1 MPEFPSI
8 LSIRLKKLSKVRT
21 KIGEKLQISSIL
33 RLTFFVSSAGFG
45 ILGYIYPSLKLYLY
59 IISSISILLFLY
71 TVKVYHSWEF
81 LQTRIDSLASFLK
94 REKKRSEH
102 QLEFLHKGDMA
113 AENPNS
119 FWKDL
124 DVFGKKSLHTY
135 LDTTITLRGS
145 EKLKSLLLQNEILRV
160 EEIQDRQKLIGSL
173 SSAKFRLLK
182 ILRLFYQASESEGY
196 TKISPARHFISP
208 SHYYEKHNIIGWI
221 FRPFVILQFIIA
233 GVVFMMDISRIPFS
247 FLILNSIF
255 MAIGFRERNHLLKN
269 WKKFSETFARM
280 KNLAFYLNK
289 IGLLKSPELRDIFK
303 KTEAYERR
311 LQYLDA
317 PLFRML
323 LNVIFLWEF
332 WEIKSLEKFYSK
344 YKSSVLE
351 MTEKIEDLDSILVFA
366 NFHLHN
372 SDAVFPEISEN
383 SELEAKKLSHPLI
396 PFEKRVS
403 NALDYM
409 KGGELV
415 LITGSNMSGKTTYI
429 RSIGLNVLLAMCG
442 SPVLAEKMKLPV
454 MKILSS
460 IKNEDSLSEGIS
472 FFYSEVKKLR
482 YILETV
488 SDKENKYLILIDE
501 VLKGTNTRERLIAS
515 SMILQ
520 KLIKSGAFSFV
531 TTHDLDLAK
540 KKNSKIRL
548 RHFREDVDQ
557 DGKMIF
563 GYKIQK
569 GLVSSTNALRV
580 LKSEVPD
587 LFK

>member
-8 LSIRLKKLSKVRT
+8 LSIRLKKLSKVRS
-21 KIGEKLQISSIL
+21 KIGEKLQVNSIL
-33 RLTFFVSSAGFG
+33 RLTFFGGFAGFG
-45 ILGYIYPSLKLYLY
+45 ILGYIYPILKLYLY
-59 IISSISILLFLY
+59 TISSLSFLLFLY
-71 TVKVYHSWEF
+71 TVRVYRSWEF
-81 LQTRIDSLASFLK
+81 LQTRVDSLVSFLK

-102 QLEFLHKGDMA
+102 QLEFLHKGETVE
-113 AENPNS
+113 ENPNS

-135 LDTTITLRGS
+135 LDTTISAQGS
-145 EKLKSLLLQNEILRV
+145 EKLKSLLLQKELLSSEDIMK
-160 EEIQDRQKLIGSL
+160 RQKLIGSL
-173 SSAKFRLLK
+173 SGAKYRLLK

-196 TKISPARHFISP
+196 SKISPAKHLVPP
-208 SHYYEKHNIIGWI
+208 SHYYEKHNIIGMI

-233 GVVFMMDISRIPFS
+233 AAVFMMDISRIPFS
-247 FLILNSIF
+247 FLILNTLF
-255 MAIGFRERNHLLKN
+255 MAVGFRERNHLLKS
-269 WKKFSETFARM
+269 WKKFSETFAGL
-280 KNLAFYLNK
+280 KELAFYLNR
-289 IGLLKSPELRDIFK
+289 IGLLENSDLRKVFGR
-303 KTEAYERR
+303 TESYERR
-311 LQYLDA
+311 FQYLDA

-332 WEIKSLEKFYSK
+332 WEIKSLEKFYLH
-344 YKSSVLE
+344 YKSSVLQIIE
-351 MTEKIEDLDSILVFA
+351 AIEDLDSILVFA

-372 SDAVFPEISEN
+372 PDAVFPEISEN
-383 SELEAKKLSHPLI
+383 TELEAKKLYHPLI
-396 PFEKRVS
+396 PAEKRVS
-403 NALDYM
+403 NAVDYM

-460 IKNEDSLSEGIS
+460 IRNEDSLSEGIS

-482 YILETV
+482 FILETV
-488 SDKENKYLILIDE
+488 SDKNNRYIVLIDE

-515 SMILQ
+515 SLILQ
-520 KLIKSGAFSFV
+520 KLIKSGAVSFV
-531 TTHDLDLAK
+531 TTHDLALAK
-540 KKNSKIRL
+540 KKNAKIRL
-548 RHFREDVDQ
+548 RHFKEDVDKE
-557 DGKMIF
+557 GKMIF